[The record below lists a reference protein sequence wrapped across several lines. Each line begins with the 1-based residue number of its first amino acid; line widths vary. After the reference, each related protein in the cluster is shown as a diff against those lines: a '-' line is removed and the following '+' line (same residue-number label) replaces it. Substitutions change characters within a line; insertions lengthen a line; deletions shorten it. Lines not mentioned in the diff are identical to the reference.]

1 MATSSTTIRLSWDP
15 VPGALAYGI
24 MYEGDFLGATDE
36 TVAEFEEL
44 LPNTTYC
51 FKVFTITDVDAE
63 GYIIGYS
70 EDSEEACA
78 TTTVPDAVD
87 EVTATFNMYP
97 NPVEDKLY
105 IETDVEIEDVVV
117 YDVYG
122 RQQDNVAIR
131 QHFVDVSDLT
141 SGIYLIKIVIN
152 DSGFIRRFV
161 KK

>member
-1 MATSSTTIRLSWDP
+1 M
-15 VPGALAYGI
+15 
-24 MYEGDFLGATDE
+24 
-36 TVAEFEEL
+36 
-44 LPNTTYC
+44 PN
-51 FKVFTITDVDAE
+51 
-63 GYIIGYS
+63 
-70 EDSEEACA
+70 
-78 TTTVPDAVD
+78 AVD

-117 YDVYG
+117 YDVCG

-141 SGIYLIKIVIN
+141 SGIYLIKIVAN

>member
-1 MATSSTTIRLSWDP
+1 VTTINNQK
-15 VPGALAYGI
+15 AYP
-24 MYEGDFLGATDE
+24 F
-36 TVAEFEEL
+36 
-44 LPNTTYC
+44 PWW
-51 FKVFTITDVDAE
+51 
-63 GYIIGYS
+63 
-70 EDSEEACA
+70 
-78 TTTVPDAVD
+78 
-87 EVTATFNMYP
+87 FNPQMFYMYP

-141 SGIYLIKIVIN
+141 SGIYLVKIVTN

-161 KK
+161 KN